1 MTLKKSL
8 TVTGAL
14 LLFCTLSAPSY
25 GALTCTESIQLA
37 PSISSVD
44 TRKALVK
51 LDCEFDTTPGT
62 ATHTISQVTM
72 DKVFGSYL
80 LLVGTDPGANP
91 DTPPDAA
98 SVAIADSRGKS
109 FLTAAGNGLNLVHAT
124 AFQEEYPTGP
134 NGDHYQI
141 SWGHRLTVTITDQAT
156 NNADL
161 DIYLEFVW

>member
-1 MTLKKSL
+1 MILKRSL
-8 TVTGAL
+8 TAAGAL
-14 LLFCTLSAPSY
+14 FLLCMSYGSSY
-25 GALTCTESIQLA
+25 GALTCAESTQLA

-80 LLVGTDPGANP
+80 LSVETDPGANP

-98 SVAIADSRGKS
+98 SVGIADSRGKTY
-109 FLTAAGNGLNLVHAT
+109 LDAAVNGLNLVHAT
-124 AFQEEYPTGP
+124 TYQEKPPTGP
-134 NGDHYQI
+134 SGNRYQI
-141 SWGHRLTVTITDQAT
+141 TWGHRLTVTISDQAT